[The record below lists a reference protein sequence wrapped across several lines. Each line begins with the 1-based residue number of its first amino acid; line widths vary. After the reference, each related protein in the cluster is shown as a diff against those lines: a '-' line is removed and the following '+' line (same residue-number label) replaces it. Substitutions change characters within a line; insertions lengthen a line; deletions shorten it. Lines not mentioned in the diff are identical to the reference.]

1 MTKEI
6 SVLFNWFLQL
16 LQIFIFLI
24 KIYIYES
31 TITHDVS
38 SSFFH
43 TLIKIQIF
51 IVWFVNLKSLN
62 CYFQLK

>member
-38 SSFFH
+38 SPLLH
-43 TLIKIQIF
+43 TLIKI
-51 IVWFVNLKSLN
+51 
-62 CYFQLK
+62 